1 MTVSKY
7 KVTKD
12 KLESIANSKINSLG
26 TNTLRKLE
34 MKDLKVIPRDVIHIM
49 TLLARSKTV
58 DHLELNYIPN
68 FFDQNGNLSGATF
81 NPFAYLY
88 DQMRQVEEYE
98 RYEKSW
104 ESLTKK
110 YLEQK
115 IDGPDLYG
123 LQLELLMKMLEIM
136 GENKIGSFPPARS
149 SARKRILKI
158 AELIYP
164 SEFRKIL
171 HATTEYLDDINGPH
185 IDATN
190 KNGILTIKLNHK
202 STVYA
207 DMNEYDREHIILN
220 FFAGGLILQ
229 GFGKFTHKTPWSL
242 YRFLEHNPNL
252 FNFYRPARI
261 TTSMRWDDRRTWP
274 IIKKHGKSF
283 RESSGEYSDRH
294 ADLANAWNDG
304 LFGLFSYEV
313 HRNFTTLKWKYPD
326 FFILDSIEDI
336 QNDHTWLFRD
346 LLDTYEGK
354 RYPSVPYGME
364 FKFYEL

>member
-1 MTVSKY
+1 MKTS
-7 KVTKD
+7 TKD
-12 KLESIANSKINSLG
+12 LKKIANSKINSLEPV
-26 TNTLRKLE
+26 TLEKL
-34 MKDLKVIPRDVIHIM
+34 KKQHLRVLPNDIINIM
-49 TLLARSKTV
+49 TLLAFSKTK
-58 DHLELNYIPN
+58 HN
-68 FFDQNGNLSGATF
+68 
-81 NPFAYLY
+81 
-88 DQMRQVEEYE
+88 
-98 RYEKSW
+98 
-104 ESLTKK
+104 ESLTIEDVAEFFDEKGNFLGGPYTTFSCLYGTLDYINYATLNKLGREK
-110 YLEQK
+110 YLN
-115 IDGPDLYG
+115 
-123 LQLELLMKMLEIM
+123 LELDGLAVYNFQIKILLEMLWIFLESYHD
-136 GENKIGSFPPARS
+136 EFPDFPERES
-149 SARKRILKI
+149 DLQRILI
-158 AELIYP
+158 ITQLLYP
-164 SEFRKIL
+164 SEFKKLI
-171 HATTEYLDDINGPH
+171 HSATEFIDDKNGPH

-207 DMNEYDREHIILN
+207 GINEYDREYAILN

-274 IIKKHGKSF
+274 KIKKHGKSF
-283 RESSGEYSDRH
+283 RESSEEYSDRH

-364 FKFYEL
+364 FKFHEL